1 MQPKRMFMA
10 KQEIFCCLDRP
21 NNNKEPPKRSKAVYF
36 ALIFVVSGP

>member
-10 KQEIFCCLDRP
+10 KQETTCCLDRP
-21 NNNKEPPKRSKAVYF
+21 NNNKEQPKKSKAVYF